1 MAHLKTEI
9 EQLRE
14 KERNLKGQILQME
27 TEQQDMVQETLCLK
41 QEVDRYRQSLTI
53 HDTEKRGMS
62 RQISEKEIE
71 MERLKDQL
79 KAAQERIDEEVKAK
93 EKKAYVF

>member
-1 MAHLKTEI
+1 M
-9 EQLRE
+9 
-14 KERNLKGQILQME
+14 KGQILQME
-27 TEQQDMVQETLCLK
+27 TEQQDMVQETLSLK